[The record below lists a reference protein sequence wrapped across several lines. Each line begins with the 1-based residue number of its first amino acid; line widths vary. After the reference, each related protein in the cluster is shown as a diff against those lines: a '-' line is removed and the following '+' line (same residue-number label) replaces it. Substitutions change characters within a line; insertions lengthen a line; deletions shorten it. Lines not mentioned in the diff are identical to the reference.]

1 MNRFI
6 TLFSLALAIVTAFP
20 SIASAAGQKSSD
32 DRIIRLKTPER
43 AKGQTDLVGSV
54 SYTHLRAH
62 ETGT

>member
-6 TLFSLALAIVTAFP
+6 TLFYLALAIVTAFP

-43 AKGQTDLVGSV
+43 AK
-54 SYTHLRAH
+54 
-62 ETGT
+62 